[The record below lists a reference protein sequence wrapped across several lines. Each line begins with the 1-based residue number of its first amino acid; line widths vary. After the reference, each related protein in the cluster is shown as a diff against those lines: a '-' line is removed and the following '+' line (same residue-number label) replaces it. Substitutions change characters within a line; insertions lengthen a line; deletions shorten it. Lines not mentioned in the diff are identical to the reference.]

1 MRQTAFLVIFSLTVL
16 TACAQSPVSSTPTTA
31 SNRAQAKTAKPKAAP
46 ITQHPT
52 PNTTQHQQPLS
63 KTAQSLEKR
72 GYVNIK
78 DRDQSIYVSLM
89 YARADNFCGKVLYTD
104 LREAYLHPLAADAL
118 VKAQQRLKELRPD
131 LSLKIYDAARPLS
144 IQQRMWDEVKNT
156 DHSFYVSNPANGG
169 GLHNYGLAVDITLCQ
184 AATGDSIP
192 MGTKVDHMSSASHI
206 DHEAQL
212 VAQHR
217 ISAEAKR
224 NRELLREVME
234 YGGFKPLRT
243 EWWHFNLRSRAEA
256 KKYFKVIQ

>member
-1 MRQTAFLVIFSLTVL
+1 MLLVAVSMGFAQTHT
-16 TACAQSPVSSTPTTA
+16 
-31 SNRAQAKTAKPKAAP
+31 KTAK
-46 ITQHPT
+46 T
-52 PNTTQHQQPLS
+52 LS
-63 KTAQSLEKR
+63 KTAQSLAKQ

-78 DRDQSIYVSLM
+78 DRDKSIQVSLM
-89 YARADNFCGKVLYTD
+89 YSRADNFCGKVLYGD

-118 VKAQQRLKELRPD
+118 VKAQKRLKELRPD

-169 GLHNYGLAVDITLCQ
+169 GLHNYGLAVDITLCK

-192 MGTKVDHMSSASHI
+192 MGTKVDHMSADSHI
-206 DHEAQL
+206 DREAQL
-212 VAQHR
+212 VANHH
-217 ISAEAKR
+217 ITPEARK

-234 YGGFKPLRT
+234 YAGFKPLRT

-256 KKYFKVIQ
+256 KKYFKVIR